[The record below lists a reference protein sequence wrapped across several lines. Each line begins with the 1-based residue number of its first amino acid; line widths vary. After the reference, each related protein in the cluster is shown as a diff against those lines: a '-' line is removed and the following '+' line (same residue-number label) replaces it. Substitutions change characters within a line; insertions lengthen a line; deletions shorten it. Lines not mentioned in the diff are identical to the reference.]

1 MLEAGIDM
9 TMEDAM
15 IKRTGK
21 GWRHCAIGA
30 ALAGSALAAGAASA
44 PAARE
49 LETREEVAGHAAGCV
64 EVEVNGMR
72 SPSYDCL
79 TDKLK
84 PAASAAGA
92 RPPRQPESE
101 AIAQRPGNQL
111 GVFNWSATSQRMG
124 NTFGTSVTPQRPAA
138 SPPPSPLIRPGS

>member
-1 MLEAGIDM
+1 
-9 TMEDAM
+9 MEDTM
-15 IKRTGK
+15 NRRIRYGSQL
-21 GWRHCAIGA
+21 GAIGI
-30 ALAGSALAAGAASA
+30 ALAGWAMVPTASA
-44 PAARE
+44 DPIKQD
-49 LETREEVAGHAAGCV
+49 THVQSQEEAQRSSTGCV

-79 TDKLK
+79 TEKLT

-92 RPPRQPESE
+92 APVKQMESE

-124 NTFGTSVTPQRPAA
+124 NTFGTSATPQRPAA
-138 SPPPSPLIRPGS
+138 PAPTSPLIKPGS

>member
-1 MLEAGIDM
+1 MKWRIGYGSQRYGSRQYGLQLGVIGI
-9 TMEDAM
+9 
-15 IKRTGK
+15 
-21 GWRHCAIGA
+21 
-30 ALAGSALAAGAASA
+30 ALAGWVVVPTASA
-44 PAARE
+44 E
-49 LETREEVAGHAAGCV
+49 LIAQGTHVQSQDETPHSSAGCV

-92 RPPRQPESE
+92 SPVKQMGSE
-101 AIAQRPGNQL
+101 EIAQRPGNQL

-124 NTFGTSVTPQRPAA
+124 NNFGKSATPQRPATPA
-138 SPPPSPLIRPGS
+138 PTSPLIRPGS